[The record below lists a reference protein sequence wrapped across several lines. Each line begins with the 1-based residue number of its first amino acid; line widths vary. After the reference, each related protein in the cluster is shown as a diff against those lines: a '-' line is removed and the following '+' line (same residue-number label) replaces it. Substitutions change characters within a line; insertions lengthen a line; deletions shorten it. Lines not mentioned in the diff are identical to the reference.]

1 MRILILFVLV
11 LSCGKKSSTPE
22 SKVHLPDLFVTE
34 QLPHEITVVPEA
46 ETNFKSI
53 LLAQGDALNAM
64 ADSTGKFQMKEMITD
79 IAVARTGLLGLS
91 ALKSNNG
98 VEIKW
103 AKKTLAD
110 FTPHEKA
117 DYIFEQE
124 TSVEDATMAVAALVE
139 ASGKMKVTPKLR
151 VKISQ
156 SLGQIHSLINDV
168 NVPGLSNWDFKGIR
182 FDLNFSAGG
191 EIFFFT
197 KAGPNLRLRMEW
209 NYIRPALK
217 STGKASA
224 FIIRTLNVLNRI
236 HSEIHLP
243 GFTASKLSLGVGTT
257 YKGEWGL
264 WKYSSGFMG
273 FLLFV
278 PGSQK
283 VFSFHN
289 DDVKEEFLLGGFEE
303 KSNSTAG
310 LSPEKFIAGLR
321 KSLETA
327 SFFADAA
334 RSERGNWFV
343 KEIKTVND
351 ISYTGLFGLA
361 DYTTKGAMEIDFK
374 RNN

>member
-1 MRILILFVLV
+1 MRILALLLLV
-11 LSCGKKSSTPE
+11 LSCGKTKS
-22 SKVHLPDLFVTE
+22 HLPDHFVAE
-34 QLPHEITVVPEA
+34 QIPETATVVPEA

-53 LLAQGDALNAM
+53 LNAQGDALNTM
-64 ADSTGKFQMKEMITD
+64 TEVSGSFQMKEMITD
-79 IAVARTGLLGLS
+79 IAVAKTGLLGLS

-103 AKKTLAD
+103 ARKTLTD

-117 DYIFEQE
+117 DYLFEQE
-124 TSVEDATMAVAALVE
+124 TTVEDATRAVAALVE
-139 ASGKMKVTPKLR
+139 ASGKLKVTPRLR
-151 VKISQ
+151 GKISQ
-156 SLGQIHSLINDV
+156 SLSQIHSLIQEV
-168 NVPGLSNWDFKGIR
+168 SISGLSNWDFKGIR

-209 NYIRPALK
+209 AYARPALK
-217 STGKASA
+217 SSGKASA
-224 FIIRTLNVLNRI
+224 FIMRTLNILNHI
-236 HSEIHLP
+236 HHEIHLP

-278 PGSQK
+278 PGSRK
-283 VFSFHN
+283 VFSSETPLESE
-289 DDVKEEFLLGGFEE
+289 DFLVGGFDE
-303 KSNSTAG
+303 KSNSVSG
-310 LSPEKFIAGLR
+310 ISPEKFLAGLR

-327 SFFADAA
+327 SFFAEAA
-334 RSERGNWFV
+334 ESERGNWFV

>member
-1 MRILILFVLV
+1 MVNQE
-11 LSCGKKSSTPE
+11 T
-22 SKVHLPDLFVTE
+22 
-34 QLPHEITVVPEA
+34 TVVVPTPEA
-46 ETNFKSI
+46 ENNFKTI
-53 LLAQGDALNAM
+53 LNAQGDALNAM
-64 ADSTGKFQMKEMITD
+64 PESGTGFQMKEMITD

-103 AKKTLAD
+103 ARKTLKD
-110 FTPHEKA
+110 VTPHEKS
-117 DYIFEQE
+117 DYVLEQN
-124 TSVEDATMAVAALVE
+124 TSLEDATNAVASLVE

-151 VKISQ
+151 GKISQ
-156 SLGQIHSLINDV
+156 SLSQIHSLINDV

-209 NYIRPALK
+209 NYTRPSLK
-217 STGKASA
+217 SSGKASA
-224 FIIRTLNVLNRI
+224 FITKTLNVLNSI
-236 HSEIHLP
+236 HHEIQLP
-243 GFTASKLSLGVGTT
+243 GFSVKQLSLGVGTT
-257 YKGEWGL
+257 YKGELGL

-273 FLLFV
+273 FLLFI
-278 PGSQK
+278 PGSRK
-283 VFSFHN
+283 SFSHDHLN
-289 DDVKEEFLLGGFEE
+289 EEFLLGGFEE
-303 KSNSTAG
+303 KGATTTG
-310 LSPEKFIAGLR
+310 LSSEKFIAGLR
-321 KSLETA
+321 KSLATA

-334 RSERGNWFV
+334 RAERGNWFV

-374 RNN
+374 RNNK